1 MAKEQI
7 QVILVETFKGEKY
20 LLTLD
25 RDYEQ
30 ALMNL
35 FRKLL
40 KNAPLGSLAHI
51 SLRNMKEKEYNEIPL
66 TAGFM
71 EQKGK
76 EDDKENR
83 TSKDVNN

>member
-7 QVILVETFKGEKY
+7 KVVLIETFKGEKY

-35 FRKLL
+35 LKKLF
-40 KNAPLGSLAHI
+40 KDAPLGSLAHI
-51 SLRNMKEKEYNEIPL
+51 SLRNMKEQEYNDIP
-66 TAGFM
+66 ASAAFM
-71 EQKGK
+71 K
-76 EDDKENR
+76 
-83 TSKDVNN
+83 